1 MSNLYLG
8 IDTSN
13 YTTSIAITDSD
24 GKVYAD
30 ERIILKVK
38 EGQRGLR
45 QSDAFFQHIQ
55 NLPGLYEKAI
65 DAVLEAGLNR
75 EHIKGISVSTRPR
88 NVEGSY
94 MPVFTAGENFARVI
108 SKTLDIPIYRTSHQE
123 GHIKAI
129 EAFNNLGDSFIC
141 FHISGGTMELL
152 KVDKSSDY
160 KFQIEIIGKS
170 LDLSIGQLIDR
181 VGVAMGYNFP
191 CGAAMDKDIVGL
203 NIKFDKKVKLGGNP
217 IKDIPVKNMEFNLSG
232 IETQIVKYI
241 ESKKDKDGKIT
252 EEIKNETLQLLFT
265 KILLCLQKLV
275 DKCKIDFPN
284 HKIVFAGGVSQSRYI
299 KENISGAIIF
309 GKYGAD
315 NAVGVALL
323 AAAK

>member
-13 YTTSIAITDSD
+13 YTTSVAITDQE
-24 GKVYAD
+24 GRVYAD

-55 NLPGLYEKAI
+55 NLPGLYENTI
-65 DAVLEAGLNR
+65 DTVLDAGLNR
-75 EHIKGISVSTRPR
+75 ENIKGVSVSTRPR
-88 NVEGSY
+88 NVDGSY
-94 MPVFTAGENFARVI
+94 MPVFTAGENFAKVI
-108 SKTLDIPIYRTSHQE
+108 SKTLDIPLHRTSHQE

-129 EAFNNLGDSFIC
+129 EAFNNVGDTFIC
-141 FHISGGTMELL
+141 FHISGGTMEIL
-152 KVDKSSDY
+152 KVDKSEDGQ
-160 KFQIEIIGKS
+160 FNIEIIGKS

-181 VGVAMGYNFP
+181 VGVAMGFQFP
-191 CGAAMDKDIVGL
+191 CGAAMDKELIEL
-203 NIKFDKKVKLGGNP
+203 NIKPGKKVKLDGNP

-241 ESKKDKDGKIT
+241 DLKKDQEGIIA
-252 EEIKNETLQLLFT
+252 EEVKNQVLQLLFT

-275 DKCKIDFPN
+275 DQCKNNFSEY
-284 HKIVFAGGVSQSRYI
+284 KIVFAGGVSQSRYI
-299 KENISGAIIF
+299 QKYISRDIIF

-315 NAVGVALL
+315 NAVGVSLL
-323 AAAK
+323 AAEK